1 MTIIGLTGV
10 SGSGKGYISQIF
22 STFGVPSI
30 DSDAVVHKLYSS
42 GGPCVDE
49 LKSAFGED
57 ITDVN
62 GSIDRKK
69 LGNIVFNDSLQLEKL
84 NGIVHKYVIAEINET
99 IESYAGMG
107 YNAVIIDAPQLF
119 EAGVDRNCDHIVSV
133 IADKDIRT
141 KRIVERDGISE
152 ESAALRI
159 SSQHDDCFFISRSDF
174 VIYNSGEDLVP
185 QVKYILEKTGLI

>member
-49 LKSAFGED
+49 LKSAFGKD

-159 SSQHDDCFFISRSDF
+159 NSQHDDCFFISRSDF

>member
-159 SSQHDDCFFISRSDF
+159 NSQHDDCFFISRSDF